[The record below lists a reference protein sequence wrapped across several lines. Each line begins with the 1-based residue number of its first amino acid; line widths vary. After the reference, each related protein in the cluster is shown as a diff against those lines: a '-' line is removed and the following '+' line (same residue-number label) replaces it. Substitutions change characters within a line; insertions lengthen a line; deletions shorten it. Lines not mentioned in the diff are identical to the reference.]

1 MNLGRCIIIVRSK
14 GKPPPTSGE
23 TSKYN
28 NNNKKPTAKVQLLKA
43 EDSEPIGGTEQ

>member
-1 MNLGRCIIIVRSK
+1 MNLGRCIVIVRSK

-23 TSKYN
+23 TSKY
-28 NNNKKPTAKVQLLKA
+28 KKTTAKVRLLKA